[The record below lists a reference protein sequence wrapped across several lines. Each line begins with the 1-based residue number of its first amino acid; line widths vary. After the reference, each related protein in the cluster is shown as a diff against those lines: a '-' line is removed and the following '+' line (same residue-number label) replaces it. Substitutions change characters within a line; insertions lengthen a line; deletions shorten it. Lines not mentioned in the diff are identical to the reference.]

1 VGVSLTVR
9 VKAGNLGYLSHDNRD
24 FIAKN
29 VDGERTAENIVYKQE
44 DLKAVYQKLFGAA
57 VAGYNSRQ
65 VRADRRIVDY
75 YERVKHSK
83 QEKLFYEAIV
93 QYGNKDDLGFQNGNA
108 ETAKQMLNDY
118 MNDFQKR
125 NPHLYVFNAVMHN
138 DEATPHLHIDFVPVA
153 THQRRGMEMRTS
165 LKTALAQQNIFAK
178 DTMKT
183 ERQQWAVRERK
194 TMTDIAKEYGVEIE
208 YKNDHHK
215 HLSVDEYKIAK
226 DEIRKLENRLTEI
239 YNNEDINVR
248 PEDVKLLKAEI
259 KNLRAAL
266 KNSKEPLTEFE
277 IPDEEKLSEVSE
289 KLEKQGVQFVQFS
302 HGVVAP
308 VSAAAIVSETAKN
321 FTPQKGFETLRD
333 KLSLAI
339 DKNIYFS
346 KNFDE
351 LLQNLR
357 AEGYSIKSG
366 GKYVAAKPPGGE
378 RFIRFKSL
386 GAEYEEAELKKRI
399 ENKDKFYENCQKKIR
414 DTSGMEKSF
423 HTASAGVMVIFYR
436 RQLEPRKADR
446 RMPYTFRNDRRIRK
460 LIDAATLIERDKLTV
475 DNVDA
480 KVDALTTR
488 KAELIKLIGI
498 EKNTQGDNLT
508 ELQAELK
515 ELNGKLSAYTEII
528 EMAKEIKAGSYIDKL
543 VADERERQKEKFENS
558 DLTIG

>member
-9 VKAGNLGYLSHDNRD
+9 VKAGNPGFLSHDNRD

-44 DLKAVYQKLFGAA
+44 DLKAVYEKLFGEATRKYDA
-57 VAGYNSRQ
+57 TKTKTRDKIG
-65 VRADRRIVDY
+65 DY
-75 YERVKHSK
+75 YEKVKHSK

-118 MNDFQKR
+118 MTAFQKR

-153 THQRRGMEMRTS
+153 THQKRGMEMRTS
-165 LKTALAQQNIFAK
+165 LKSALKQQGICGK
-178 DTMKT
+178 DGLKT
-183 ERQQWAVRERK
+183 DRQQWAVRERK
-194 TMTDIAKEYGVEIE
+194 TMTEIAKEYGVEIE

-215 HLSVDEYKIAK
+215 HLSVDEYKTAK

-239 YNNEDINVR
+239 YNNEDVKVR

-266 KNSKEPLTEFE
+266 KNSTEPLTEFE

-302 HGVVAP
+302 GGVVAP
-308 VSAAAIVSETAKN
+308 VSAAVIVSETAKN

-333 KLSLAI
+333 KLALSI

-366 GKYVAAKPPGGE
+366 GKYVAAKPPSGE

-386 GAEYEEAELKKRI
+386 GAAYTEENLKNRI
-399 ENKDKFYENCQKKIR
+399 AGKDDFYKTTCGKMQNS
-414 DTSGMEKSF
+414 SGLTQSF
-423 HTASAGVMVIFYR
+423 CETQARIMVLFYR
-436 RQLEPRKADR
+436 RETEPQKANGQL
-446 RMPYTFRNDRRIRK
+446 PYSFENDKRI
-460 LIDAATLIERDKLTV
+460 ATLTNLTR
-475 DNVDA
+475 
-480 KVDALTTR
+480 L
-488 KAELIKLIGI
+488 I
-498 EKNTQGDNLT
+498 EK
-508 ELQAELK
+508 E
-515 ELNGKLSAYTEII
+515 KLSAENIGQYAAALSDRKTELIIAVHNAKQADAPELEELRAELRETKEKLSEALTLTEIVSEI
-528 EMAKEIKAGSYIDKL
+528 EGGSYIERL
-543 VADERERQKEKFENS
+543 VREEKQKGNEEFERKDYS
-558 DLTIG
+558 S